1 MPIEHALVIAK
12 QGQTDDVE
20 NLAPKDRAFD
30 SRFACLKII
39 QAGKVSA
46 ESVVEVNF
54 ESVVAFPLF
63 VMAFLYIDS
72 TGEYEPLDVSF
83 DSTKLYFDGGETADD
98 LYYYFICYA

>member
-12 QGQTDDVE
+12 KGATDDVE

-30 SRFACLKII
+30 SRFPCLKIL

-46 ESVVEVNF
+46 ENPVNVNF
-54 ESVVAFPLF
+54 DGVVAFPL
-63 VMAFLYIDS
+63 VILAFLYVGS
-72 TGEYEPLDVSF
+72 TGEYEPIDVEF